1 MFDSKRISGNWRET
15 DDLVGVG
22 TKMVK
27 IPKSFW
33 EELQEA
39 KQQWAQE
46 EQKKVEPWGLRLERL
61 RGKVGDDGVE
71 RITTQAVFDILE
83 ISQRSRGASA
93 CRRLAAVMRD
103 LGWTPVRLRDL
114 TCGGYKE
121 QIRGYCREAR

>member
-1 MFDSKRISGNWRET
+1 M
-15 DDLVGVG
+15 
-22 TKMVK
+22 K
-27 IPKSFW
+27 IPKSWW
-33 EELQEA
+33 EELQEIKGQA
-39 KQQWAQE
+39 RAE
-46 EQKKVEPWGLRLERL
+46 NAEPWRLRLERL